1 MKLPAYFHHIYTS
14 DTDKTVKH
22 SNVGG
27 FSHRLH
33 LSSRIFQAG
42 VPGRPGQAHGQGPAG
57 GETVPADQRTQIQR
71 KTPRRRICLSLSS
84 SFVSPNQTWRLHV
97 PLVSLLMFWVHLRPP
112 LPPPS
117 VRPHKRSTMLAA
129 AAGGG
134 GAGRPRWT
142 AAGQWTAYA
151 NAVSPHLSADFVSA
165 ADKPAVVAS
174 ENAAALATAAFRR
187 LRAAAGTAFQP
198 HKSFQPDAASACRR

>member
-14 DTDKTVKH
+14 DANKTVKH

-71 KTPRRRICLSLSS
+71 KTPRRRICLSVSA
-84 SFVSPNQTWRLHV
+84 SFVSPNQTWRLRV
-97 PLVSLLMFWVHLRPP
+97 PLVSLLTFWVHLRPP
-112 LPPPS
+112 SPPLGPTAQKEHNAS
-117 VRPHKRSTMLAA
+117 RRRRRGWRRGGKAEMD
-129 AAGGG
+129 GGG
-134 GAGRPRWT
+134 TMDGLCKRCVPTPVG
-142 AAGQWTAYA
+142 
-151 NAVSPHLSADFVSA
+151 
-165 ADKPAVVAS
+165 
-174 ENAAALATAAFRR
+174 
-187 LRAAAGTAFQP
+187 
-198 HKSFQPDAASACRR
+198 